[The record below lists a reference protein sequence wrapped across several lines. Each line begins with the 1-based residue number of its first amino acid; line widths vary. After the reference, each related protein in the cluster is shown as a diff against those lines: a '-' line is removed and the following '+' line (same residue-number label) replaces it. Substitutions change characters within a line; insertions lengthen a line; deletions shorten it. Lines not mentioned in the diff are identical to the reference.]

1 MERWLN
7 NLSARCL
14 LFAIT
19 LVLASQAGI
28 EAKSNAADATF
39 YVATNGRDTNQGTK
53 KRPFET
59 LARAKEAV
67 KAARQRGKKPITVL
81 VREGTYYQAEPLV
94 FGPQDSGTANAP
106 VSWLAESGKVV
117 TISGGQ
123 KLKCKWKRHKKGIM
137 KCELPQV
144 KAGDLDFT
152 QLFVN
157 GRRQHRARYP
167 NYDDSAIG
175 WRGWS
180 GYTYPLKEIEDDIPN
195 PNPLPNDD
203 MTYSGPSSRGI
214 VYNRQTFTKK
224 KWAHPAEAVIH
235 ILQEPHWGNL
245 QWTVKAVDYDNHYI
259 WFGHGG
265 HQIGAKW
272 TDGALRVDKG
282 SQYYIENVFEELD
295 APGEWYLDKE
305 KSILYYI
312 PPKEL
317 DLKNALV
324 EAPLLKQLIRFVGS
338 QHQPVRNIRLEGFR
352 ITHTEATYLDKYE
365 VPSLSDWAIHRGGT
379 VFLEGA
385 RNITIKNCFFDA
397 VGGNAVFMNNYN
409 RNNIVTGC
417 KFTEAGDSAVCFVG
431 DLATTNGTQ
440 RDFPYECE
448 STNNLIHDIG
458 VFGKQ
463 VAGAY
468 ISRAKRIK
476 VAHNLIYD
484 TPRAG
489 ICIGDGTWG
498 GHIIEYNHF
507 RNTCRES
514 GDHGPF
520 NAWGR
525 DKYWCLTQ
533 SHMPYTANRSHDA
546 GLVKVD
552 AMETV
557 YVRNNFVQERRG
569 WGIDMDDGASDYELY
584 NNICVGVSFKLREGA
599 YRDVYN
605 NIWVDATEAPCA
617 HVGYEDNHDRY
628 HHNIVVMA
636 EDDHFSFIAPPA
648 KGPWLEEMDY
658 NCFWKKDGT
667 FSARVTEVRGKEGWP
682 DENLQRYNLKQW
694 REMGFDEH
702 SVFAD
707 PMFVNPDNHDYRV
720 KPNSPALKL
729 GFKNFEMG
737 KWGLTDEFPKMWLD

>member
-1 MERWLN
+1 M
-7 NLSARCL
+7 NLPRKLLLSILILTLSLIALLTKDVCAKTLYVASSGDDKNPGTMQKPFATIHRAKSAVRTL
-14 LFAIT
+14 KKVTDEAIT
-19 LVLASQAGI
+19 IYLKQ
-28 EAKSNAADATF
+28 
-39 YVATNGRDTNQGTK
+39 
-53 KRPFET
+53 
-59 LARAKEAV
+59 
-67 KAARQRGKKPITVL
+67 
-81 VREGTYYQAEPLV
+81 GTYYQAEPLV
-94 FGPQDSGTANAP
+94 FGPEDSGCKNAP
-106 VSWLAESGKVV
+106 ITYKAYNNEDV
-117 TISGGQ
+117 TISGGI
-123 KLKCKWKRHKKGIM
+123 KLDCKWRPYKDGIM
-137 KCELPQV
+137 VCDLPEA
-144 KAGDLDFT
+144 KAGKLDFT

-157 GRRQHRARYP
+157 GKRQHRARFP
-167 NYDDSAIG
+167 DYDDSAIG

-180 GYTYPLKEIEDDIPN
+180 GYTYPLGEIEDDVPN

-203 MTYSGPSSRGI
+203 MTYSGTASRGI
-214 VYNRQTFTKK
+214 VYNPATFTKK
-224 KWAHPAEAVIH
+224 KWAKPEEAVIQ
-235 ILQEPHWGNL
+235 ILQGPHWGNL
-245 QWTVKAVDYDNHYI
+245 QWQIKFIDYDKHFI

-272 TDGALRVDKG
+272 TAGALRVDDG

-295 APGEWYLDKE
+295 APGEWYNK
-305 KSILYYI
+305 KKKGILYYM
-312 PPKEL
+312 PLKDL
-317 DLKNALV
+317 DLKNVLV
-324 EAPLLKQLIRFVGS
+324 EAPVLKQLIRFVGC
-338 QHQPVRNIRLEGFR
+338 QRDPVWHITLDGFR

-365 VPSLSDWAIHRGGT
+365 VPSLSDWAIHRDGT

-417 KFTEAGDSAVCFVG
+417 KITEAGDSAVCFVG

-463 VAGAY
+463 VTGAY

-484 TPRAG
+484 IPRAG

-525 DKYWCLTQ
+525 DKYWDLNQ
-533 SHMPYTANRSHDA
+533 SHMPYTIGRSHDA
-546 GLVKVD
+546 GRVKID

-557 YVRNNFVQERRG
+557 YIRNNFVQETRG
-569 WGIDMDDGASDYELY
+569 WGIDMDDGASNYEIY
-584 NNICVGVSFKLREGA
+584 NNICIGVSMKLREGA
-599 YRDVYN
+599 YRDCYN
-605 NIWVDATEAPCA
+605 NIWYKATGAPCA
-617 HVGYEDNHDRY
+617 HVGNEYNHDKY
-628 HHNIVVMA
+628 HHNIIVMA
-636 EDDHFSFIAPPA
+636 NDDCFSFIAPPA
-648 KGPWLEEMDY
+648 HGPWLEQLDY
-658 NCFWKKDGT
+658 NCYYKPGGKFT
-667 FSARVTEVRGKEGWP
+667 ARVTEIREKEGWP
-682 DENLQRYNLKQW
+682 KNHRIYSWDQW
-694 REMGFDEH
+694 RNELGFDKN
-702 SVFAD
+702 SVWAD
-707 PMFVNPDNHDYRV
+707 PMFINPEKHDFTV
-720 KPNSPALKL
+720 KPDSPSLKL

-737 KWGLTDEFPKMWLD
+737 KWGLTDDFPEKLWD